1 MSKRSCIVALGSATL
16 LMLGVVVSACGDASE
31 PGSTPPDSDDANRE
45 ASVVPAEGGITDGA
59 ADARDARA
67 EAGSLGNC
75 SADSWCRV
83 ATGNEIVGG
92 VGSFL
97 QTISGTGPTNIWAG
111 GGRLLH
117 FTGTTWTNV
126 PIPNA
131 EIVQSVLAL
140 PTVTLLS
147 TQTGVRRRDADG
159 SFHLETTG
167 EPFQSSNAAFSVLR
181 AAPSGQ
187 VWLAVRDYSSTSYL
201 FRRSLTATPTWTKI
215 TVPATLTDVT
225 DFFVDATGD
234 VWLTTRLS
242 LAHWIAATAK
252 WSVTPI
258 QTVAPS
264 IIFDFDSNEEAL
276 AITGSAADLWVAGNL
291 YAPLAAPAG
300 TLVRPKLTGAVWS
313 ATTEPLNEPTALQ
326 PVVNALATPSSG
338 LIWAVG
344 GMKTLGDDPI
354 DGLIE
359 KRIPFVLRVQ
369 AGKKTY
375 ERLLPQG
382 RFEIGSL
389 AAVWA
394 TPTDVW
400 AVGQLTLPGFDSR
413 ELVFHKQ
420 VSP

>member
-1 MSKRSCIVALGSATL
+1 MSKRSCIVALGSAAL
-16 LMLGVVVSACGDASE
+16 FMLVVASACSDGSE
-31 PGSTPPDSDDANRE
+31 PGSAPPDSDDANRE
-45 ASVVPAEGGITDGA
+45 ASALPVDGGVTDGA
-59 ADARDARA
+59 ADARGDARA
-67 EAGSLGNC
+67 EAGPLGNC

-83 ATGNEIVGG
+83 STGNEISG
-92 VGSFL
+92 VSSFL
-97 QTISGTGPTNIWAG
+97 QSISGTSQTNIWAG

-126 PIPNA
+126 PIPND

-140 PTVTLLS
+140 PASTLLA
-147 TQTGVRRRDADG
+147 TMTGVRRRDADG

-167 EPFQSSNAAFSVLR
+167 EPFQSGSVALSVLR
-181 AAPSGQ
+181 SAPSGQ
-187 VWLAVRDYSSTSYL
+187 VWLAVRDFSSTSYL

-215 TVPATLTDVT
+215 AVPSTLTDVS

-234 VWLTTRLS
+234 LWLATRLS
-242 LAHWIAATAK
+242 LAHWVAATAK

-258 QTVAPS
+258 QAVAPG
-264 IIFDFDSNEEAL
+264 IIFDFDTDEEAR
-276 AITGSAADLWVAGNL
+276 AITGSAADLWVGGNL
-291 YAPLAAPAG
+291 YAPVATPAG
-300 TLVRPKLTGAVWS
+300 TFVRPKLTGAVWS
-313 ATTEPLNEPTALQ
+313 ATTDPLREPTALQ

-338 LIWAVG
+338 LLWAVG
-344 GMKTLGDDPI
+344 GMKTLGTDPVE
-354 DGLIE
+354 GLIE

-382 RFEIGSL
+382 RFEVGSL
-389 AAVWA
+389 VAMWA
-394 TPTDVW
+394 TPADVW
-400 AVGQLTLPGFDSR
+400 AVGQTTLPGFDTR